1 MQLPP
6 IQSLTPRCLA
16 ASITSRL
23 TGSRMMIASS
33 FIRSALA
40 ASIHW
45 PDQPAARS
53 FGCIALV
60 QSPPWQVTIASRP
73 ANALGSFA
81 SSSGPVALPIDG
93 PAPPALEVE

>member
-1 MQLPP
+1 
-6 IQSLTPRCLA
+6 
-16 ASITSRL
+16 
-23 TGSRMMIASS
+23 MMIASS

-60 QSPPWQVTIASRP
+60 QSPPWQVTIASSP
-73 ANALGSFA
+73 ANDFGSFA
-81 SSSGPVALPIDG
+81 SSSRPVALPIDG